1 MSESADGVHLESPQ
15 PQSGALRSVS
25 RLGLKLGFTAFGGPA
40 AHITMLRAEVVDRRE
55 WLTGQHFLDLLGVVN
70 LIPGPNS
77 TEMVMHVGAERA
89 GGKGL
94 VAAGVCFILP
104 AAAITLVFAWLY
116 VEYGAMPG
124 AGALLYGVKPV
135 IIAVVAQALWGLART
150 AFKTWL
156 AVLTGVAV
164 AALALLGVNE
174 IALLFGGAL
183 LFLGLRL
190 AATRGRPR
198 GAAGLSLVSMKLA
211 GLSFLGV
218 AAGEA
223 TIQYTSARLFL
234 TFLKIGSVL
243 YGSGYVLL
251 AFLRDDFVVR
261 YGWLTDRQL
270 LDAVAVGQV
279 TPGPVFTT
287 ATFVGYLVGGFP
299 GAILATIGI
308 FLPAFLFVSLT
319 HRWVKELRRNAALG
333 GLLDGVIVAALG
345 LMAAVALTL
354 ARDAIVDVTTLLL
367 ALAAGIL
374 LVRFR
379 VNATGV
385 IALGAATGLARHL
398 LG

>member
-1 MSESADGVHLESPQ
+1 MTESADGVHEEPPP
-15 PQSGALRSVS
+15 PQSDALRSVS

-40 AHITMLRAEVVDRRE
+40 AHIAMLRAEVVDRRD

-89 GGKGL
+89 GVKGL
-94 VAAGVCFILP
+94 IAAGVCFIVP
-104 AAAITLVFAWLY
+104 AAAITLVLAWLY
-116 VEYGAMPG
+116 VDYGATPG
-124 AGALLYGVKPV
+124 AEALLYGVKPV
-135 IIAVVAQALWGLART
+135 IIAVVTQALWGLART
-150 AFKTWL
+150 AFKTRL
-156 AVLTGVAV
+156 ALLTGGAV
-164 AALALLGVNE
+164 VALALLGVNE
-174 IALLFGGAL
+174 IALLFGGAI
-183 LFLGLRL
+183 LFFLIRL
-190 AATRGRPR
+190 AMTRVRPK
-198 GAAGLSLVSMKLA
+198 GIAGLCLVPAKLA
-211 GLSFLGV
+211 GLSMLGV

-223 TIQYTSARLFL
+223 TVQYTSGRLFL
-234 TFLKIGSVL
+234 TFLKIGSIL
-243 YGSGYVLL
+243 YGSGYLLL
-251 AFLRDDFVVR
+251 AFLRDDFVVH

-308 FLPAFLFVSLT
+308 FLPAFLFVGLT
-319 HRWVKELRRNAALG
+319 RRWVKELRRNAALG
-333 GLLDGVIVAALG
+333 GLLDGVNVAALG

-354 ARDAIVDVTTLLL
+354 ARDAIVDVPTLLL

>member
-1 MSESADGVHLESPQ
+1 MESPQ

-40 AHITMLRAEVVDRRE
+40 AHIAMLRAEVVDRRE
-55 WLTGQHFLDLLGVVN
+55 WLTGQRFLDLLGVVN

-198 GAAGLSLVSMKLA
+198 GAAGLSLVPMKLA

-270 LDAVAVGQV
+270 LDAVGVGQV

-308 FLPAFLFVSLT
+308 FLPAFLFVGLT